1 MQFICRS
8 CFLLAFAWLCFIQPA
23 VAEEEPAPL
32 AVLAE
37 AQMHFDLRGSKSH
50 LQSAISLLR
59 GIKPDEGSITERYDA
74 RILLARALLWQLNP
88 MYVHDYGPGGADEDT
103 LLAEA
108 EDSIT
113 KASALASQ
121 VGSGASEPCE
131 ANYWTAVLR
140 IARHSPAS
148 VQMAYIQ
155 DTIGQLEQLREL
167 TTRNGQKC
175 DAYDDSG
182 IDRYAGRSYY
192 RLADIVTGRAGG
204 TATPEAIALWEKS
217 KQMLGAA
224 YGANPQNFGNA
235 IWYAFTLMAVL
246 AGQSSPEGKEAGCK
260 VIQDFASSP
269 TPASLAGLD
278 PFLSDRKHRLT
289 DTPLCR

>member
-1 MQFICRS
+1 
-8 CFLLAFAWLCFIQPA
+8 
-23 VAEEEPAPL
+23 
-32 AVLAE
+32 
-37 AQMHFDLRGSKSH
+37 
-50 LQSAISLLR
+50 
-59 GIKPDEGSITERYDA
+59 
-74 RILLARALLWQLNP
+74 
-88 MYVHDYGPGGADEDT
+88 MYVHDYGPGGADEDA

-108 EDSIT
+108 GDAVDR
-113 KASALASQ
+113 ASALSSQ
-121 VGSGASEPCE
+121 LGSGASEPCE
-131 ANYWTAVLR
+131 AKYWAAVLR

-155 DTIGQLEQLREL
+155 DTIAQLEPLREL
-167 TTRNGQKC
+167 TARNGQKC

-192 RLADIVTGRAGG
+192 RLSDIMTGRAGG
-204 TATPEAIALWEKS
+204 AATPEATALWEKS

-224 YGANPQNFGNA
+224 HSANPQNFGNA

-246 AGQSSPEGKEAGCK
+246 AGQRSSEGREAGCK
-260 VIQDFASSP
+260 VIQDYANSP

-278 PFLSDRKHRLT
+278 PYLSDRKHRLA